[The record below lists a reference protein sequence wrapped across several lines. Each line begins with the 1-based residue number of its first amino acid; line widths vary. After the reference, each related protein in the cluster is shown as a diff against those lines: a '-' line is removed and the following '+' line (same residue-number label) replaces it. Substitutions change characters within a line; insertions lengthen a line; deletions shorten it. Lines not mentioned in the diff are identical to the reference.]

1 MDLFLPK
8 PFASPFCLELLVGH
22 PAGVDV
28 IADAVLEDHVLT
40 RDAAGISLA
49 LEPRE
54 GGETEGVLLRGFES
68 ARIERVSFAM
78 ATFGAEA
85 STVIVAAAGR
95 PRQAIAFLRPPSSGN
110 GRAEVDP
117 ATWTP
122 EQQALTHE
130 VVDEIL
136 SHTPDRKP
144 EQMPALLHGIGFRAI
159 ARVRGLHT
167 STPTELRG
175 WDPAEDDVE
184 ILARGSGYA
193 KYFAIDEQV
202 FRHRRFDGSMSGITD
217 RSVLASGDAVTVLP
231 FDPRTGKILVIE
243 QFRPAPL
250 ARRDP
255 NPWLIEPIAGRC
267 DKLETAE
274 ATARREAREEAG
286 LELGRVVELPGY
298 YSSPG
303 ISTEYM
309 ISFVAEADLSEAG
322 RGTHGLEEEGEDIRP
337 IVLGLDAAMAAIDS
351 GEINVGPLILSLLW
365 LNGNRA
371 RLERDWR
378 AEPAA

>member
-8 PFASPFCLELLVGH
+8 PFASPICFELLVGQ
-22 PAGVDV
+22 PAGSEA
-28 IADAVLEDHVLT
+28 IADVVLEDHVLT
-40 RDAAGISLA
+40 SDTAGISLA

-54 GGETEGVLLRGFES
+54 GGETEGVLLRGFEPL
-68 ARIERVSFAM
+68 RIERISFAM
-78 ATFGAEA
+78 AAFGAEA
-85 STVIVAAAGR
+85 ATVIVAAAGR
-95 PRQAIAFLRPPSSGN
+95 PRQAIAFLRSPTS
-110 GRAEVDP
+110 GRAREVVNP
-117 ATWTP
+117 GTWSP
-122 EQQALTHE
+122 EQQSLTHE
-130 VVDEIL
+130 IVDEIL
-136 SHTPDRKP
+136 SHVPDRQP
-144 EQMPALLHGIGFRAI
+144 GEMPALLHGIGFRAI
-159 ARVRGLHT
+159 ARVRGAHT
-167 STPTELRG
+167 STPTVLRG
-175 WDPAEDDVE
+175 WHPAEGDIEV
-184 ILARGSGYA
+184 LARGSGYA
-193 KYFAIDEQV
+193 KYFSIDEQV
-202 FRHRRFDGSMSGITD
+202 FRHRRFDGAMSGITD

-231 FDPRTGKILVIE
+231 FDPRTGEVLVIE

-274 ATARREAREEAG
+274 ATARREALEEAG
-286 LELGRVVELPGY
+286 LQLGRLVELPGY

-322 RGTHGLEEEGEDIRP
+322 QGTHGLEEEGEDIRP
-337 IVLGLDAAMAAIDS
+337 IVLDLGTAMAALGS